1 MRFLVFL
8 TIVLAAGSI
17 AGRTNKTGFQKIEDL
32 KGYWK
37 FEIGDDKKWADPKYD
52 DDSWEE
58 IYVPATWEDE
68 GFPGFDGYAW
78 YRKEFTLNQE
88 DTGNNYYLFLGV
100 IDDVD
105 EAYINGHFIGFLGSY
120 PPDFQTAA
128 AIQRQ
133 YLVPR
138 EYLNFNGKNVIAV
151 KVYDEF
157 QEGGIKRGKVGLYE
171 FISELRPAQNLSGLW
186 MFKLGDDSDWK
197 EPDLDDGGWT
207 EMIVPSIWQTQGFK
221 GENGFAWYR
230 KEFTL
235 DKDLGVERLIMLLG
249 KIDDLDET
257 YLNGRRI
264 GKTGR
269 IRENMERAN
278 LNNEWQTLRAYYIP
292 NGYLN
297 KNGKNILAVRVF
309 DGYGHGGIFEGPI
322 GIISRESYLN
332 WKNTSRRKKDSTDF
346 WEWLFG
352 NRP

>member
-1 MRFLVFL
+1 
-8 TIVLAAGSI
+8 
-17 AGRTNKTGFQKIEDL
+17 
-32 KGYWK
+32 
-37 FEIGDDKKWADPKYD
+37 
-52 DDSWEE
+52 
-58 IYVPATWEDE
+58 
-68 GFPGFDGYAW
+68 
-78 YRKEFTLNQE
+78 
-88 DTGNNYYLFLGV
+88 
-100 IDDVD
+100 
-105 EAYINGHFIGFLGSY
+105 
-120 PPDFQTAA
+120 
-128 AIQRQ
+128 
-133 YLVPR
+133 
-138 EYLNFNGKNVIAV
+138 
-151 KVYDEF
+151 
-157 QEGGIKRGKVGLYE
+157 
-171 FISELRPAQNLSGLW
+171 
-186 MFKLGDDSDWK
+186 
-197 EPDLDDGGWT
+197 
-207 EMIVPSIWQTQGFK
+207 
-221 GENGFAWYR
+221 
-230 KEFTL
+230 
-235 DKDLGVERLIMLLG
+235 VERLIMLLG